1 MKTLKTKSA
10 PKVGSSALVRAFRVD
25 VADWPEATGIVRT
38 TSPAKAKFAAWRGA
52 KDAGY
57 DLPFARF
64 KARRAPEYDGNTALI
79 AGRNYDL
86 EYATAADSPNG
97 MDEGRRTQDIADTT
111 DSL

>member
-1 MKTLKTKSA
+1 MKTRKTKSA
-10 PKVGSSALVRAFRVD
+10 PKVGSSAIVRAFRVD

-52 KDAGY
+52 QDAGY

-64 KARRAPEYDGNTALI
+64 NARRAPEYDGKTSLV

-86 EYATAADSPNG
+86 EYATAADSPNAG
-97 MDEGRRTQDIADTT
+97 TERQTPGN
-111 DSL
+111 